1 MSATRVFVA
10 RLVGCGVFD
19 PLGDRV
25 GKVVDVVMAYR
36 KNQAPRAKGFVIEI
50 SGRRRVFLP
59 MARVTVITAGNPSGT
74 IATAIDRDTSSRLS
88 SC

>member
-1 MSATRVFVA
+1 LKAGFSMSATRVFVA

-25 GKVVDVVMAYR
+25 AKVVDVVMAYR

-50 SGRRRVFLP
+50 SGRCRVFLP
-59 MARVTVITAGNPSGT
+59 MARVTKPTGRQGPSEV
-74 IATAIDRDTSSRLS
+74 
-88 SC
+88 